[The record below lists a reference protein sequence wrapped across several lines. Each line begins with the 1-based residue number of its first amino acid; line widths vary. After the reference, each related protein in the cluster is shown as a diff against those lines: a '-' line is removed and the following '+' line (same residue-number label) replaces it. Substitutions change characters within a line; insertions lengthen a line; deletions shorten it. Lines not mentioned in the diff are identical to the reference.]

1 MFLMNSTDFTGGN
14 GRAPQ
19 GAQIT
24 DAAVHGEM
32 PGVTILGGGPCGLYA
47 AFFAGLRGM
56 RTAIIDS
63 QPVLGGQLATIY
75 PEKFVYDVPGF
86 PKVLARDLAKGLVD
100 QAMAFEPTV
109 HLGEKIVSLKRVS
122 GGELPADANISDE
135 SGANGQASESSG
147 GYIVLES
154 ASGKT
159 FKTKT
164 VILAMGAGAFLPKK
178 LKAANAA
185 EFENHG
191 LHYFVNGTAKFKGKR
206 LLIVGAGDT
215 AFDYAHQ
222 FKNDAAGVLMI
233 HRHDRL
239 RAHESTV
246 ASVLGSGVEFRTFWE
261 VLEIYGEE
269 HVTGAKI
276 FNNQTGEEEQI
287 EVDEIIACLGFLA
300 DLKFLKDWG
309 LTLSKNACLT
319 GSAMQTNVP
328 GVYACGDIATHEGKI
343 KLISTGQG
351 EAAIAVNF
359 ICNTLNPE
367 LEIFPGHSTNM
378 DLPEF
383 AKHKSQTC

>member
-1 MFLMNSTDFTGGN
+1 MGAN

-19 GAQIT
+19 GAQNSGG
-24 DAAVHGEM
+24 AAHGEM
-32 PGVTILGGGPCGLYA
+32 PDVTILGGGPCGLYA

-75 PEKFVYDVPGF
+75 PEKYVYDVPGF
-86 PKVLARDLAKGLVD
+86 PKVLARDLASGLVD
-100 QAMAFEPTV
+100 QAMAFDPKV
-109 HLGEKIVSLKRVS
+109 HLGEKIVSLTRINGGALSSDANVS
-122 GGELPADANISDE
+122 GE
-135 SGANGQASESSG
+135 SGETAGDCGNAA
-147 GYIVLES
+147 GYIVLKS
-154 ASGKT
+154 ASGNT
-159 FKTKT
+159 FKSKT

-178 LKAANAA
+178 LKAASAI

-191 LHYFVNGTAKFKGKR
+191 LHYFVNGTARFKGKK

-222 FKNDAAGVLMI
+222 FKDDAASILMI
-233 HRHDRL
+233 HRHDRI
-239 RAHESTV
+239 RAHEATV
-246 ASVLGSGVEFRTFWE
+246 ASVLDSGVDFRTFWE
-261 VLEIYGEE
+261 IMEVIGEE
-269 HVTGAKI
+269 RVTGAKI
-276 FNNQTGEEEQI
+276 FNNRTGDEVKI

-309 LTLSKNACLT
+309 LSLSKNACLV
-319 GSAMQTNVP
+319 GSAMQTNLP

-367 LEIFPGHSTNM
+367 LEIFPGHSTNLG
-378 DLPEF
+378 LPEF
-383 AKHKSQTC
+383 AKHDSMPR